1 MFYKSQTELESVNL
15 SVTWSILAAE
25 EEPNQALQFR
35 LFSSRPI
42 NPAIM
47 STGATPAKNPRLVLL
62 FSGKRKSG
70 KDYITDLLKVNII
83 EGGRGSHSDLSPRR
97 R

>member
-1 MFYKSQTELESVNL
+1 
-15 SVTWSILAAE
+15 
-25 EEPNQALQFR
+25 
-35 LFSSRPI
+35 
-42 NPAIM
+42 M

-83 EGGRGSHSDLSPRR
+83 EGSREGGSLIAISLLGEDR
-97 R
+97 